1 MLFLKFL
8 QFEIST
14 LREDLVMDEIEITD
28 VDSMHI

>member
-14 LREDLVMDEIEITD
+14 VREDLVMDEIEITD